1 MVLRSKTKKLILVLV
16 GLIFLNGCEASYTII
31 IDKNNINEKIEVLD
45 NVSATRS
52 VTDIMENYKK
62 KYPVYDDDKIPEYDD
77 FSIKYDNVEYYNQTY
92 NIDENGYHLYYE
104 YNYPVEKYGEAN
116 SLAISYNYKDIT
128 FKNNI
133 LSISMGS
140 PNNRLKYVDEFTNLT
155 VNIVTDYTVIKNNA
169 DSVIGNRYIWYVNK
183 ENNDTKKINFEVDL
197 TQTQEELNNRNTS
210 QEKKHKLTIPIV
222 LLVVFI
228 YIVII
233 VIIITK
239 KKKKEV

>member
-1 MVLRSKTKKLILVLV
+1 MLQQSILQTIIILLSVFILC
-16 GLIFLNGCEASYTII
+16 GCEANYTIT
-31 IDKNNINEKIEVLD
+31 IDKNNITEKIEVLD
-45 NVSATRS
+45 NVSSTRT
-52 VTDIMENYKK
+52 VTDIMDNYKK
-62 KYPVYDDDKIPEYDD
+62 QYPVYSNSDWVDADY
-77 FSIKYDNVEYYNQTY
+77 SRADNEEYYKQTY
-92 NIDENGYHLYYE
+92 NIDDNGYHLYYD
-104 YNYPVEKYGEAN
+104 YTYPIQKFKEAN
-116 SLAISYNYKDIT
+116 SLNYSYEYKEIT
-128 FKNNI
+128 YQNNI

-197 TQTQEELNNRNTS
+197 TQTREELNNRNTS
-210 QEKKHKLTIPIV
+210 QEKKNKLAIPIV

>member
-1 MVLRSKTKKLILVLV
+1 MSQQSILQTIIVLISIIMLC
-16 GLIFLNGCEASYTII
+16 GCEANYTIT
-31 IDKNNINEKIEVLD
+31 IDKNNITEKIEVLD
-45 NVSATRS
+45 NVSSTRT
-52 VTDIMENYKK
+52 VTDIMDNYKK
-62 KYPVYDDDKIPEYDD
+62 QYPVYSNSDWVDADY
-77 FSIKYDNVEYYNQTY
+77 SRADNEEYYKQTY
-92 NIDENGYHLYYE
+92 NIDDNGYHLYYE
-104 YNYPVEKYGEAN
+104 YTYPIQKFKEAN
-116 SLAISYNYKDIT
+116 SLNYSYEYKEIT
-128 FKNNI
+128 YKNNI

-210 QEKKHKLTIPIV
+210 QEKKNKLTIPIV

>member
-1 MVLRSKTKKLILVLV
+1 MLC
-16 GLIFLNGCEASYTII
+16 GCEANYTIT
-31 IDKNNINEKIEVLD
+31 IDKNNITEKIEVLD
-45 NVSATRS
+45 NVSSTRT
-52 VTDIMENYKK
+52 VTDIMDNYKK
-62 KYPVYDDDKIPEYDD
+62 QYPVYSNSDWVDADY
-77 FSIKYDNVEYYNQTY
+77 SRADNEEYYKQTY
-92 NIDENGYHLYYE
+92 NIDDNGYHLYYE
-104 YNYPVEKYGEAN
+104 YTYPMQKFKEAN
-116 SLAISYNYKDIT
+116 SLNYSYEYKEIT
-128 FKNNI
+128 YKNNI

-197 TQTQEELNNRNTS
+197 TQTQEELNNKNTS
-210 QEKKHKLTIPIV
+210 QEKKNKLTIPIV

>member
-1 MVLRSKTKKLILVLV
+1 MSQQSILQTIIVLISIIMLC
-16 GLIFLNGCEASYTII
+16 GCEATYTIT
-31 IDKNNINEKIEVLD
+31 IDKNNITEKIEVLD
-45 NVSATRS
+45 NVSSTRT
-52 VTDIMENYKK
+52 VTDIMDNYKK
-62 KYPVYDDDKIPEYDD
+62 QYPVYSNSDWVDADY
-77 FSIKYDNVEYYNQTY
+77 SRADNEEYYKQTY
-92 NIDENGYHLYYE
+92 NIDDNGYHLYYE
-104 YNYPVEKYGEAN
+104 YTYPIQKFKEAN
-116 SLAISYNYKDIT
+116 SLNYSYEYKEIT
-128 FKNNI
+128 YQNNI

-210 QEKKHKLTIPIV
+210 QEKKNKLTIPIV

>member
-1 MVLRSKTKKLILVLV
+1 MSQQSILQTIIVLISIIMLC
-16 GLIFLNGCEASYTII
+16 GCEANYTIT
-31 IDKNNINEKIEVLD
+31 IDKNNITEKIEVLD
-45 NVSATRS
+45 NVSSTRT
-52 VTDIMENYKK
+52 VTDIMDNYKK
-62 KYPVYDDDKIPEYDD
+62 QYPVYSNSDWVDADY
-77 FSIKYDNVEYYNQTY
+77 SRADNEEYYKQTY
-92 NIDENGYHLYYE
+92 NIDDNGYHLYYE
-104 YNYPVEKYGEAN
+104 YTYPIQKFKEAN
-116 SLAISYNYKDIT
+116 SLNYSYEYKEIT
-128 FKNNI
+128 YQNNI

-197 TQTQEELNNRNTS
+197 TQTQEELNNKNTS
-210 QEKKHKLTIPIV
+210 QEKKNKLTIPIV

>member
-1 MVLRSKTKKLILVLV
+1 MSQQSILQTIIVLISIIMLC
-16 GLIFLNGCEASYTII
+16 GCEANYTIT
-31 IDKNNINEKIEVLD
+31 IDKNIITEKIEVLD
-45 NVSATRS
+45 NVSSTRT
-52 VTDIMENYKK
+52 VTDIMDNYKK
-62 KYPVYDDDKIPEYDD
+62 QYPVYSNSDWVDADY
-77 FSIKYDNVEYYNQTY
+77 SRADNEEYYKQTY
-92 NIDENGYHLYYE
+92 NIDDNGYHLYYE
-104 YNYPVEKYGEAN
+104 YTYPMQKFKEAN
-116 SLAISYNYKDIT
+116 SLNYSYEYKEIT
-128 FKNNI
+128 YKNNI

-197 TQTQEELNNRNTS
+197 TQTQEELNNKNTS
-210 QEKKHKLTIPIV
+210 QEKKNKLTIPIV

>member
-1 MVLRSKTKKLILVLV
+1 MQKFK
-16 GLIFLNGCEASYTII
+16 
-31 IDKNNINEKIEVLD
+31 
-45 NVSATRS
+45 
-52 VTDIMENYKK
+52 
-62 KYPVYDDDKIPEYDD
+62 
-77 FSIKYDNVEYYNQTY
+77 
-92 NIDENGYHLYYE
+92 
-104 YNYPVEKYGEAN
+104 EAN
-116 SLAISYNYKDIT
+116 SLNYSYEYKEIT
-128 FKNNI
+128 YKNNI

-197 TQTQEELNNRNTS
+197 TQTREELNNRNTS
-210 QEKKHKLTIPIV
+210 QEKKNKLTIPIV

>member
-1 MVLRSKTKKLILVLV
+1 MSQQSILQTIIVLISIIMLC
-16 GLIFLNGCEASYTII
+16 GCEANYTIT
-31 IDKNNINEKIEVLD
+31 IDKNNITEKIEVLD
-45 NVSATRS
+45 NVSSTRT
-52 VTDIMENYKK
+52 VTDIMDNYKK
-62 KYPVYDDDKIPEYDD
+62 QYPVYSNSDWVDADY
-77 FSIKYDNVEYYNQTY
+77 SRADNEEYYKQTY
-92 NIDENGYHLYYE
+92 NIDDNGYHLYYE
-104 YNYPVEKYGEAN
+104 YTYPMQKFKEAN
-116 SLAISYNYKDIT
+116 SLNYSYEYKEIT
-128 FKNNI
+128 YKNNI

-197 TQTQEELNNRNTS
+197 TQTQEELNNKNTS
-210 QEKKHKLTIPIV
+210 QEKKNKLTIPIV

>member
-1 MVLRSKTKKLILVLV
+1 MLQQSILQTIIVLISIIMLC
-16 GLIFLNGCEASYTII
+16 GCEATYTIT

-45 NVSATRS
+45 NVSSTRT
-52 VTDIMENYKK
+52 VTDIMDNYKK
-62 KYPVYDDDKIPEYDD
+62 QYPVYSNSDWVDADYSRDANE
-77 FSIKYDNVEYYNQTY
+77 EYYKQTY
-92 NIDENGYHLYYE
+92 NIDNNGYHLYYE
-104 YNYPVEKYGEAN
+104 YTYPMQKFKEAN
-116 SLAISYNYKDIT
+116 SLNYSYEYKEIT
-128 FKNNI
+128 YKNNI

-197 TQTQEELNNRNTS
+197 TQTQEELDNRNTS
-210 QEKKHKLTIPIV
+210 QEKKNKLTIPIV

-228 YIVII
+228 YIVFI

>member
-45 NVSATRS
+45 NVSATRT
-52 VTDIMENYKK
+52 VTDIMQNYKK

-155 VNIVTDYTVIKNNA
+155 VNIITDYTVTNNNA
-169 DSVIGNRYIWYVNK
+169 DLVIGNRYIWYVNK
-183 ENNDTKKINFEVDL
+183 ENNDTKKINIEVDL
-197 TQTQEELNNRNTS
+197 SQNQNDTHQDNKQAKSNNIV
-210 QEKKHKLTIPIV
+210 LIPII
-222 LLVVFI
+222 LLSLVI
-228 YIVII
+228 YAVII
-233 VIIITK
+233 FFIITK
-239 KKKKEV
+239 KRKNEG

>member
-1 MVLRSKTKKLILVLV
+1 MSQQSILQTIIVLISIIMLC
-16 GLIFLNGCEASYTII
+16 GCEANYTIT
-31 IDKNNINEKIEVLD
+31 IDKNNITEKIEVLD
-45 NVSATRS
+45 NVSSTRT
-52 VTDIMENYKK
+52 VTDIMDNYKK
-62 KYPVYDDDKIPEYDD
+62 QYPVYSNSDWVDADY
-77 FSIKYDNVEYYNQTY
+77 SRADNEEYYKQTY
-92 NIDENGYHLYYE
+92 NIDDNGYHLYYE
-104 YNYPVEKYGEAN
+104 YTYPMQKFKEAN
-116 SLAISYNYKDIT
+116 SLNYSYEYKEIT
-128 FKNNI
+128 YKNNI
-133 LSISMGS
+133 LSISIGS

-197 TQTQEELNNRNTS
+197 TQTQEELNNKNTS
-210 QEKKHKLTIPIV
+210 QEKKNKLTIPIV

>member
-1 MVLRSKTKKLILVLV
+1 MSQQSILQTIIVLISIIMLC
-16 GLIFLNGCEASYTII
+16 GCDATYTIT
-31 IDKNNINEKIEVLD
+31 IDKNNITEKIEDLD
-45 NVSATRS
+45 NVSSTRT
-52 VTDIMENYKK
+52 VTDIMDNYQKQ
-62 KYPVYDDDKIPEYDD
+62 YPVYSNSDWVDADYSRDANE
-77 FSIKYDNVEYYNQTY
+77 EYYKQTY
-92 NIDENGYHLYYE
+92 NIDDNGYHLYYE
-104 YNYPVEKYGEAN
+104 YTYPIQKFKEAN
-116 SLAISYNYKDIT
+116 SLNYSYEYKEIT
-128 FKNNI
+128 YQNNI

-183 ENNDTKKINFEVDL
+183 ENNGTKMINFEVDL
-197 TQTQEELNNRNTS
+197 TQTQEELNNTNTS
-210 QEKKHKLTIPIV
+210 QETTNKLTIPIV
-222 LLVVFI
+222 LFVVFI

>member
-1 MVLRSKTKKLILVLV
+1 MSQQSILQTIIVLISIIMLC
-16 GLIFLNGCEASYTII
+16 GCEATYTIT

-45 NVSATRS
+45 NVSSTRT
-52 VTDIMENYKK
+52 VTDIMDNYKK
-62 KYPVYDDDKIPEYDD
+62 QYPVYSNSDWVDADY
-77 FSIKYDNVEYYNQTY
+77 SRADNEEYYKQTY
-92 NIDENGYHLYYE
+92 NIDDNGYHLYYE
-104 YNYPVEKYGEAN
+104 YTYPIQKFKEAN
-116 SLAISYNYKDIT
+116 SLNYSYEYKEIT
-128 FKNNI
+128 YKNNI

-210 QEKKHKLTIPIV
+210 QEKKNKLTIPIV

>member
-1 MVLRSKTKKLILVLV
+1 MSQQSILQTIIVLISIIMLC
-16 GLIFLNGCEASYTII
+16 GCEANYTIT
-31 IDKNNINEKIEVLD
+31 IDKNNITEKIEVLD
-45 NVSATRS
+45 NVSSTRT
-52 VTDIMENYKK
+52 VTDIMDNYKK
-62 KYPVYDDDKIPEYDD
+62 QYPVYSNSDWVDADY
-77 FSIKYDNVEYYNQTY
+77 SRADNEEYYKQTY
-92 NIDENGYHLYYE
+92 NIDDNGYHLYYE
-104 YNYPVEKYGEAN
+104 YTYPIQKFKEAN
-116 SLAISYNYKDIT
+116 SLNYSYEYKEIT
-128 FKNNI
+128 YQNNI

-210 QEKKHKLTIPIV
+210 QEKKNKLTIPIV

>member
-1 MVLRSKTKKLILVLV
+1 MSQQSILQTIIVLISIIMLC
-16 GLIFLNGCEASYTII
+16 GCEANYTIT
-31 IDKNNINEKIEVLD
+31 IDKNNITEKIEVLD
-45 NVSATRS
+45 NVSSTRT
-52 VTDIMENYKK
+52 VTDIMDNYKK
-62 KYPVYDDDKIPEYDD
+62 QYPVYSNSDWVDADY
-77 FSIKYDNVEYYNQTY
+77 SRADNEEYYKQTY
-92 NIDENGYHLYYE
+92 NIDDNGYHLYYE
-104 YNYPVEKYGEAN
+104 YTYPMQKFKEAN
-116 SLAISYNYKDIT
+116 SLNYSYEYKEIT
-128 FKNNI
+128 YKNNL

-197 TQTQEELNNRNTS
+197 TQTQEELNNKNTS
-210 QEKKHKLTIPIV
+210 QEKKNKLTIPIV

>member
-1 MVLRSKTKKLILVLV
+1 MLQQSILQTIIVLISIIMLC
-16 GLIFLNGCEASYTII
+16 GCEATYTIT

-45 NVSATRS
+45 NVSSTRT
-52 VTDIMENYKK
+52 VTDIMDNYKK
-62 KYPVYDDDKIPEYDD
+62 QYPVYSNSDWVDADYSRDANE
-77 FSIKYDNVEYYNQTY
+77 EYYKQTY
-92 NIDENGYHLYYE
+92 NIDNNGYHLYYE
-104 YNYPVEKYGEAN
+104 YTYPMQKFKEAN
-116 SLAISYNYKDIT
+116 SLNYSYEYKEIT
-128 FKNNI
+128 YKNNI

-197 TQTQEELNNRNTS
+197 TQTQQELNNRNSS
-210 QEKKHKLTIPIV
+210 QEKKNKLTIPIV

-228 YIVII
+228 YIVIV
-233 VIIITK
+233 VIIIIK

>member
-1 MVLRSKTKKLILVLV
+1 MLQQSILQTIIVLISIIMLC
-16 GLIFLNGCEASYTII
+16 GCEATYTIT

-45 NVSATRS
+45 NVSSTRT
-52 VTDIMENYKK
+52 VTDIMDNYKK
-62 KYPVYDDDKIPEYDD
+62 QYPVYSNSDWVDADYSRDANE
-77 FSIKYDNVEYYNQTY
+77 EYYKQTY
-92 NIDENGYHLYYE
+92 NIDNNGYHLYYE
-104 YNYPVEKYGEAN
+104 YTYPMQKFKEAN
-116 SLAISYNYKDIT
+116 SLNYSYEYKEIT
-128 FKNNI
+128 YKNNI

-197 TQTQEELNNRNTS
+197 TQTQEELNNKNTS
-210 QEKKHKLTIPIV
+210 QEKKNKLTIPIV
-222 LLVVFI
+222 LFVVFI

>member
-1 MVLRSKTKKLILVLV
+1 MSQQSKLQAIIILISIIMLC
-16 GLIFLNGCEASYTII
+16 GCEATYTIT

-45 NVSATRS
+45 NVSSTRT
-52 VTDIMENYKK
+52 VTDIMDNYKK
-62 KYPVYDDDKIPEYDD
+62 QYPVYSNSDWVDADYSRDANE
-77 FSIKYDNVEYYNQTY
+77 EYYKQTY
-92 NIDENGYHLYYE
+92 NIDNNGYHLYYE
-104 YNYPVEKYGEAN
+104 YTYPMQKFKEAN
-116 SLAISYNYKDIT
+116 SLNYSYEYKEIT
-128 FKNNI
+128 YKNNI

-197 TQTQEELNNRNTS
+197 SKTKAE
-210 QEKKHKLTIPIV
+210 EKKEEDKENKKNKLTIPIV

-228 YIVII
+228 YIIII

>member
-1 MVLRSKTKKLILVLV
+1 MLQQSILQTIIVLISIIMLC
-16 GLIFLNGCEASYTII
+16 GCEATYTIT

-45 NVSATRS
+45 NVSSTRT
-52 VTDIMENYKK
+52 VTDIMDNYKK
-62 KYPVYDDDKIPEYDD
+62 QYPVYSNSDWVDADYSRDANE
-77 FSIKYDNVEYYNQTY
+77 EYYKQTY
-92 NIDENGYHLYYE
+92 NIDNNGYHLYYE
-104 YNYPVEKYGEAN
+104 YTYPIQKFKEAN
-116 SLAISYNYKDIT
+116 SLNYSYEYKEIT
-128 FKNNI
+128 YKNNI

-169 DSVIGNRYIWYVNK
+169 DSVIGNRYIWYENK

-197 TQTQEELNNRNTS
+197 TQTQEELDNRNTS
-210 QEKKHKLTIPIV
+210 QEKKNKLTIPIV

-228 YIVII
+228 YIVFI

>member
-1 MVLRSKTKKLILVLV
+1 MLQQSILQTIIVLISIIMLC
-16 GLIFLNGCEASYTII
+16 GCEATYTIT

-45 NVSATRS
+45 NVSSTRT
-52 VTDIMENYKK
+52 VTDIMDNYKK
-62 KYPVYDDDKIPEYDD
+62 QYPVYSNSDWVDADYSRDANE
-77 FSIKYDNVEYYNQTY
+77 EYYKQTY
-92 NIDENGYHLYYE
+92 NIDNNGYHLYYE
-104 YNYPVEKYGEAN
+104 YTYPMQKFKEAN
-116 SLAISYNYKDIT
+116 SLNYSYEYKEIT
-128 FKNNI
+128 YKNNI

-197 TQTQEELNNRNTS
+197 TQTQEELDNRNTS
-210 QEKKHKLTIPIV
+210 QEKKNKLTIPIV

-228 YIVII
+228 YIVFI

-239 KKKKEV
+239 KKKNEV

>member
-1 MVLRSKTKKLILVLV
+1 MSQQSILQTIIVLISIIMLC
-16 GLIFLNGCEASYTII
+16 GCEANYTIT
-31 IDKNNINEKIEVLD
+31 IDKNNITEKIEVLD
-45 NVSATRS
+45 NVSSTRT
-52 VTDIMENYKK
+52 VTDIMDNYKK
-62 KYPVYDDDKIPEYDD
+62 QYPVYSNSDWVDADY
-77 FSIKYDNVEYYNQTY
+77 SRADNEEYYKQTY
-92 NIDENGYHLYYE
+92 NIDDNGYHLYYE
-104 YNYPVEKYGEAN
+104 YTYPMQKFKEAN
-116 SLAISYNYKDIT
+116 SLNYSYEYKEIT
-128 FKNNI
+128 YKPNI
-133 LSISMGS
+133 LSISLGS

-197 TQTQEELNNRNTS
+197 TQTQEELNNKNTS
-210 QEKKHKLTIPIV
+210 QEKKNKLTIPIV

>member
-1 MVLRSKTKKLILVLV
+1 MSQQSILQTIIVLISIIMLC
-16 GLIFLNGCEASYTII
+16 GCEANYTIT
-31 IDKNNINEKIEVLD
+31 IDKNNITEKIEVLD
-45 NVSATRS
+45 NVSSTRT
-52 VTDIMENYKK
+52 VTDIMDNYKK
-62 KYPVYDDDKIPEYDD
+62 QYPVYSNSDWVDADY
-77 FSIKYDNVEYYNQTY
+77 SRADNEEYYKQTY
-92 NIDENGYHLYYE
+92 NIDDNGYHLYYE
-104 YNYPVEKYGEAN
+104 YTYPMQKFKEAN
-116 SLAISYNYKDIT
+116 SLNYSYEYKEIT
-128 FKNNI
+128 YKNNI

-210 QEKKHKLTIPIV
+210 QEKKNKLTIPIV

-228 YIVII
+228 YIVAII
-233 VIIITK
+233 VIISK
-239 KKKKEV
+239 KRTKEV

>member
-1 MVLRSKTKKLILVLV
+1 MLQQSILQTIIVLISIIMLC
-16 GLIFLNGCEASYTII
+16 GCEATYTIT

-45 NVSATRS
+45 NVSSTRT
-52 VTDIMENYKK
+52 VTDIMDNYKK
-62 KYPVYDDDKIPEYDD
+62 QYPVYSNSDWVDADYSRDANE
-77 FSIKYDNVEYYNQTY
+77 EYYKQTY
-92 NIDENGYHLYYE
+92 NIDNNGYHLYYE
-104 YNYPVEKYGEAN
+104 YTYPMQKFKEAN
-116 SLAISYNYKDIT
+116 SLNYSYEYKEIT
-128 FKNNI
+128 YKNNI

-197 TQTQEELNNRNTS
+197 TQTQEELNNKNTS
-210 QEKKHKLTIPIV
+210 QEKKNKLTIPIV

>member
-1 MVLRSKTKKLILVLV
+1 MSQQSILQTIIVLISIIMLC
-16 GLIFLNGCEASYTII
+16 GCEANYTIT
-31 IDKNNINEKIEVLD
+31 IDKNNITEKIEVLD
-45 NVSATRS
+45 NVSSTRT
-52 VTDIMENYKK
+52 VTDIMDNYKK
-62 KYPVYDDDKIPEYDD
+62 QYPVYSNSDWVDADY
-77 FSIKYDNVEYYNQTY
+77 SRADNEEYYKQTY
-92 NIDENGYHLYYE
+92 NIDDNGYHLYYE
-104 YNYPVEKYGEAN
+104 YTYPMQKFKEAN
-116 SLAISYNYKDIT
+116 SLNYSYEYKEIT
-128 FKNNI
+128 YKNNI

-197 TQTQEELNNRNTS
+197 TQTQEELNNKNTS
-210 QEKKHKLTIPIV
+210 QEKKNKLPIPIV